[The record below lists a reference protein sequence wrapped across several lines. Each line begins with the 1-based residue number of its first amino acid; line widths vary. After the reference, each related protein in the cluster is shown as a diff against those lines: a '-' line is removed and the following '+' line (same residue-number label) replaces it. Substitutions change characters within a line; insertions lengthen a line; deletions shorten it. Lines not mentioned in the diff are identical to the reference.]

1 MAIEASVIDQK
12 PPRFSLLTWLAA
24 NPVLA
29 AGVLAVL
36 VPTLLLVARE
46 SWSTE
51 QGAHGPIVLATGLWL
66 LWREWGKA
74 KPLMRPAPG
83 LPVALLFAVL
93 LPLYF
98 ISRVSN
104 IVETEGFLMYG
115 LVVATLYS
123 VIGWEAIK
131 RLWFPLIYLL
141 FVLPPPETIVA
152 MVTNPLKIAL
162 SESAVGL
169 LHWLGYPIASSGVTI
184 QVGQY
189 QLLVA
194 EACAGLNSLISLSAI
209 ALFYVYLRHHANV
222 RYSLLMMLAIV
233 PVAVFA
239 NFVRIILLVLLTY
252 HGGEAAAQGFLHD
265 FAGLTMFMTALI
277 TIFAIDH
284 LFGLVFPGLKRNN
297 RVEDAPAA
305 DAEPPVEGRA
315 TSPAE

>member
-1 MAIEASVIDQK
+1 MATDASVITEK
-12 PPRFSLLTWLAA
+12 KTRFELVNWMIA
-24 NPVLA
+24 NPVLG
-29 AGVLAVL
+29 AGILAIL
-36 VPTLLLVARE
+36 IPTLLLVARE

-66 LWREWGKA
+66 LWREWKNA
-74 KPLMRPAPG
+74 APLARPAPG
-83 LPVALLFAVL
+83 LPVALLFAVM

-104 IVETEGFLMYG
+104 IVETEGYLMYG
-115 LVVATLYS
+115 LIVAVLFS
-123 VIGWEAIK
+123 VIGWDALK
-131 RLWFPLIYLL
+131 KLWFPLLYLL
-141 FVLPPPETIVA
+141 FVLPPPETVVA
-152 MVTNPLKIAL
+152 MVTNPLKIIL
-162 SESAVGL
+162 SESAVGFL
-169 LHWLGYPIASSGVTI
+169 YLFGYPIASSGVTI

-209 ALFYVYLRHHANV
+209 SLFYVYLRHHANL
-222 RYSLLMMLAIV
+222 RYSLLMILAIV

-284 LFGLVFPGLKRNN
+284 LFGLLFPGLKRSKDQAE
-297 RVEDAPAA
+297 RAA
-305 DAEPPVEGRA
+305 
-315 TSPAE
+315 

>member
-1 MAIEASVIDQK
+1 MATEASVIGQK
-12 PPRFSLLTWLAA
+12 TKRFDLLNWLIA

-36 VPTLLLVARE
+36 IPTLLLVARE
-46 SWSTE
+46 SWTTE

-66 LWREWGKA
+66 LWREWQKA
-74 KPLMRPAPG
+74 APLARPAPW
-83 LPVALLFAVL
+83 LPVAALFIVL

-104 IVETEGFLMYG
+104 IVETEGYLMYA
-115 LVVATLYS
+115 LVVATLFS
-123 VIGWEAIK
+123 FVGWEALK
-131 RLWFPLIYLL
+131 RLWFPLVYLL
-141 FVLPPPETIVA
+141 FVFPPPETVVA
-152 MVTNPLKIAL
+152 MVTNPLKIFL
-162 SESAVGL
+162 SESAVSL
-169 LHWLGYPIASSGVTI
+169 LYSLGYPIASAGVTI

-222 RYSLLMMLAIV
+222 RYSLLMILAIV

-239 NFVRIILLVLLTY
+239 NFVRILILVLLTY

-265 FAGLTMFMTALI
+265 FAGLTMFMTALV

-284 LFGLVFPGLKRNN
+284 LFGLIFPGLKHNK
-297 RVEDAPAA
+297 
-305 DAEPPVEGRA
+305 
-315 TSPAE
+315 S

>member
-1 MAIEASVIDQK
+1 MATNAPVITEK
-12 PPRFSLLTWLAA
+12 KTRFELLNWLMA
-24 NPVLA
+24 NPVLG
-29 AGVLAVL
+29 AGILAVL

-66 LWREWGKA
+66 LWREWQNA
-74 KPLMRPAPG
+74 AVVARPAPG
-83 LPVALLFAVL
+83 LPIAIAFAIL

-98 ISRVSN
+98 VSRVSN

-115 LVVATLYS
+115 LVVAALFS
-123 VIGWEAIK
+123 AIGWEALK

-141 FVLPPPETIVA
+141 FVLPPPETLVA
-152 MVTNPLKIAL
+152 MVTNPLKIML
-162 SESAVGL
+162 SESAVGFL
-169 LHWLGYPIASSGVTI
+169 YLVGYPVASSGVTI

-209 ALFYVYLRHHANV
+209 SLFYVYLRHHANV
-222 RYSLLMMLAIV
+222 RYALLMIVAIV

-239 NFVRIILLVLLTY
+239 NFVRIVLLVLLTY

-284 LFGLVFPGLKRNN
+284 LFGLLFPRLKGSKSDS
-297 RVEDAPAA
+297 VAKPAA
-305 DAEPPVEGRA
+305 QP
-315 TSPAE
+315 

>member
-1 MAIEASVIDQK
+1 MATDASLIETKS
-12 PPRFSLLTWLAA
+12 RFSQVLAWITS
-24 NPVLA
+24 NPVLV

-36 VPTLLLVARE
+36 VPSLLLVAQQ

-66 LWREWGKA
+66 LWREWHNA
-74 KPLMRPAPG
+74 RPYAQPAPG
-83 LPVALLFAVL
+83 KAVAIAFAIF

-98 ISRVSN
+98 VSRVSN
-104 IVETEGFLMYG
+104 IVETEGFLMYA
-115 LVVATLYS
+115 LVVTVLYS
-123 VIGWEAIK
+123 FIGWRALK
-131 RLWFPLIYLL
+131 MLWFPLVYLL
-141 FVLPPPETIVA
+141 FVLPPPDTLVA
-152 MVTNPLKIAL
+152 MVTNPLKIVL
-162 SESAVGL
+162 SESAVQL
-169 LHWLGYPIASSGVTI
+169 LYSLGYPIASAGVTI

-222 RYSLLMMLAIV
+222 RYSLLMFLVIL
-233 PVAVFA
+233 PVAAFA
-239 NFVRIILLVLLTY
+239 NFVRIVLLVLLTY

-284 LFGLVFPGLKRNN
+284 LFGLIFPKLKHSR
-297 RVEDAPAA
+297 
-305 DAEPPVEGRA
+305 
-315 TSPAE
+315 

>member
-1 MAIEASVIDQK
+1 MATNAPVITEK
-12 PPRFSLLTWLAA
+12 KTRFELLNWLMA
-24 NPVLA
+24 NPVLG
-29 AGVLAVL
+29 AGILAVL

-66 LWREWGKA
+66 LWREWQNA
-74 KPLMRPAPG
+74 AVVARPAPG
-83 LPVALLFAVL
+83 LPISIAFAIL

-98 ISRVSN
+98 VSRVSN

-115 LVVATLYS
+115 LVVAALFS
-123 VIGWEAIK
+123 AIGWEALK

-141 FVLPPPETIVA
+141 FVLPPPETLVA
-152 MVTNPLKIAL
+152 MVTNPLKIML
-162 SESAVGL
+162 SESAVGFL
-169 LHWLGYPIASSGVTI
+169 YLVGYPVASSGVTI

-209 ALFYVYLRHHANV
+209 SLFYVYLRHHANV
-222 RYSLLMMLAIV
+222 RYALLMIVAIV

-239 NFVRIILLVLLTY
+239 NFVRIVLLVLLTY

-284 LFGLVFPGLKRNN
+284 LFGLLFPRLKGSKSDP
-297 RVEDAPAA
+297 VAKPAA
-305 DAEPPVEGRA
+305 EPAQP
-315 TSPAE
+315 

>member
-1 MAIEASVIDQK
+1 MATNAPVITEK
-12 PPRFSLLTWLAA
+12 KTRFELLNWLIA
-24 NPVLA
+24 NPVLG
-29 AGVLAVL
+29 AGILAVL

-66 LWREWGKA
+66 LWREWQNA
-74 KPLMRPAPG
+74 AAVARPAPG
-83 LPVALLFAVL
+83 LPIAIAFAIL

-98 ISRVSN
+98 VSRVSN

-115 LVVATLYS
+115 LVVAALFS
-123 VIGWEAIK
+123 AIGWEALK

-141 FVLPPPETIVA
+141 FVLPPPETLVA
-152 MVTNPLKIAL
+152 MVTNPLKIML
-162 SESAVGL
+162 SESAVGFL
-169 LHWLGYPIASSGVTI
+169 YLVGYPVASSGVTI

-209 ALFYVYLRHHANV
+209 SLFYVYLRHHANV
-222 RYSLLMMLAIV
+222 RYALLMIVAIV

-239 NFVRIILLVLLTY
+239 NFVRIVLLVLLTY

-284 LFGLVFPGLKRNN
+284 LFGLLFPRLKGSKSDP
-297 RVEDAPAA
+297 VLKPAA
-305 DAEPPVEGRA
+305 EPAQP
-315 TSPAE
+315 